1 MHLHKQRGLSITEL
15 LIAVLIGA
23 ILMAGVISIFL
34 SSRVTFA
41 TNERMSRLQ
50 ENGRVALDLITHDIR
65 AAGYNGCA
73 RGVKFTNALNNTNPL
88 LWNYVFPMQGF
99 ESVGAGT
106 YSPALT
112 AGTLTPAPIAASD
125 VIALRVAQRD
135 GRSTRLVANLAA
147 FTDALTVENNG
158 AIQQNMIYMIND
170 CQEATV
176 FQATGWDNG
185 SPNGTLTHTAGAGSP
200 GNSTAELAR
209 VYAANSVIVPL
220 ETIIYWVANDPVTN
234 EPGLYRRIGLNA
246 AERLIDGVQALQVS
260 YGEDTVNGDRIVD
273 LYRGANTVVNWNSII
288 SVNVALLI
296 RSEEYGAAQDAKTYQ
311 VLPGAAGGQL
321 LGAFNDRRQRLM
333 FSTSV
338 ALRNRAL

>member
-50 ENGRVALDLITHDIR
+50 ENGRVALDLIAHDIR

-73 RGVKFTNALNNTNPL
+73 RGVKFTNALNNTNAL
-88 LWNYVFPMQGF
+88 LWNYVFPLQGF
-99 ESVGAGT
+99 EAVSAGT
-106 YSPALT
+106 YSPTLT
-112 AGTLTPAPIAASD
+112 TGTLTPDPIVDSD
-125 VIALRVAQRD
+125 VIALRVARRD
-135 GRSTRLVANLAA
+135 GRATRTVANITS
-147 FTDALTVENNG
+147 FTEALTVENNG
-158 AIQQNMIYMIND
+158 AIQNNMIFMIND

-185 SPNGTLTHTAGAGSP
+185 SPNGTLSHGAGAGSP
-200 GNSTAELAR
+200 GNATAELAR
-209 VYAANSVIVPL
+209 IYAANSIIVPL
-220 ETIIYWVANDPVTN
+220 ETVIYWVANDPVTN
-234 EPGLYRRIGLNA
+234 EPGLYRRIGSNA
-246 AERLIDGVQALQVS
+246 SERLIDGVQALQVS
-260 YGEDTVNGDRIVD
+260 YGEDTGTDRIVD
-273 LYRGANTVVNWNSII
+273 LYRPASTVVNWNSII
-288 SVNVALLI
+288 SVNVAVLI
-296 RSEEYGAAQDAKTYQ
+296 RSEEYGAARDIKTYQ
-311 VLPGAAGGQL
+311 VLPSTAGGQL
-321 LGAFNDRRQRLM
+321 LGAYNDRRQRLM